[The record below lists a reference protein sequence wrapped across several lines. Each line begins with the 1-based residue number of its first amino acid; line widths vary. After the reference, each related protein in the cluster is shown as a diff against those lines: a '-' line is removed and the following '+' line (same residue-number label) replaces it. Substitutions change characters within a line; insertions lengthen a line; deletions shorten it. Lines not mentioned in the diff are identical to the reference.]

1 MEEEMTERSKED
13 ASSKRIA
20 ILDAA
25 RDLFSRKG
33 YAETTISE
41 IAQAAGV
48 AVGTVYLYFRNKHDI
63 LTGVSLDFEASIT
76 QALRDPALLNL
87 PIEQVPRAMV
97 DALFRIGRRKKELVS
112 LLQIDMP
119 SAEEVSQHKEANEH
133 LTKALATFF
142 QQAIDQGQLAPF
154 DTEMYAQ
161 LLNLLGGA
169 ILHQCFAVE
178 QGENEEMYRTTM
190 IELLER
196 LLFGPSLREGA

>member
-1 MEEEMTERSKED
+1 MEEEMPERLKEEVPT
-13 ASSKRIA
+13 KRTA

-33 YAETTISE
+33 YEETTIAE

-48 AVGTVYLYFRNKHDI
+48 AVGTVYLYFRNKHEL
-63 LTGVSLDFEASIT
+63 LTGVALDFEASIT
-76 QALRDPALLNL
+76 DALRDPALLNL
-87 PIEQVPRAMV
+87 PVEQVPRAMV
-97 DALFRIGRRKKELVS
+97 DAIFRIARRKKELVS

-119 SAEEVSQHKEANEH
+119 SAEEVMQHREANEQ
-133 LTKALATFF
+133 LTKTLAAFF
-142 QQAIDQGQLAPF
+142 QQAIERGQLAPF
-154 DTEMYAQ
+154 NTEMYAQ

-178 QGENEEMYRTTM
+178 KGEREEMYRHAM

-196 LLFGPSLREGA
+196 LLFGPSLREGT